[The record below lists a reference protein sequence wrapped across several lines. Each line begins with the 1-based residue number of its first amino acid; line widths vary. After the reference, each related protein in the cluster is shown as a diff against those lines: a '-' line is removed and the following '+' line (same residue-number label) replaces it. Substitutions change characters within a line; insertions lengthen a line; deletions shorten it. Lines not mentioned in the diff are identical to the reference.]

1 MFNTDIIS
9 GFSIYSAALVPIILS
24 VTQAFKMTG
33 WVKDKYTPFLAIAVG
48 IGISF
53 LLAHDVLNNLSGIIL
68 AGILYGLASSGLYS
82 GLTVT
87 KAAIDAERK
96 EKDQKKAQREAH
108 KEDKHNKI

>member
-1 MFNTDIIS
+1 MFNTDIIQ

-24 VTQAFKMTG
+24 VTQAIKMTG
-33 WVKDKYTPFLAIAVG
+33 WVKDKFTPFLAIAVG

-82 GLTVT
+82 GLVVT
-87 KAAIDAERK
+87 KAAIDAENKDKVQKRAEREARK
-96 EKDQKKAQREAH
+96 EDH
-108 KEDKHNKI
+108 KHK